1 MAYDQ
6 PIKASSSFER
16 PSETKIIRSSVQI
29 FNGGRHFLIHGM
41 VSLSLLL
48 YVDVLLM
55 PSWSL
60 MPQVHGGSLSHGHL
74 VLLGQKCT

>member
-1 MAYDQ
+1 MAYDR
-6 PIKASSSFER
+6 PIKASSSFEQ
-16 PSETKIIRSSVQI
+16 PSETKIIRSSAQN
-29 FNGGRHFLIHGM
+29 FNGGRHFLIRGT

-60 MPQVHGGSLSHGHL
+60 MPRGSLSHGHL